1 MNTTAILMNDF
12 VLPWEATR
20 REDKRFREVLKRLLG
35 FFLLLAI
42 VFPWLPLPE
51 IERAEIEI
59 ITPRLAK
66 VILQQKLPA
75 PPPVKQQEP
84 VEAPKPA
91 EPEKAV
97 NKKASP
103 SRPKKTEKARKNV
116 ASMGVAAF
124 SNQLQ
129 SLRSTLD
136 VARLQAK
143 NTNVSTGAAAREA
156 RSVLGRDSALKTS
169 GGINSSP
176 VNSTGSGTQLGGRN
190 GVAVASPLGSGDGTG
205 GGYGNGSGV
214 GKGGGGRHGSPLS
227 GGRDMESIRRVFEQH
242 KGAIYAIY
250 NRALRRDPGIR
261 GKYVFH
267 IVIEPSGAIS
277 SIKLVSSELG
287 NGQLEQKLL
296 TRIQVIDFGPD
307 DVLATPVN
315 YKFDFLPG

>member
-1 MNTTAILMNDF
+1 MNDF

-20 REDKRFREVLKRLLG
+20 REDRRFREIRKRLLVLL
-35 FFLLLAI
+35 LLLAV
-42 VFPWLPLPE
+42 VFTWLPLPE
-51 IERAEIEI
+51 IEREKSEI
-59 ITPRLAK
+59 IPPRLAK

-75 PPPVKQQEP
+75 PPPVKQQAP
-84 VEAPKPA
+84 AEAPKPA
-91 EPEKAV
+91 EPEKV
-97 NKKASP
+97 VKKKASP
-103 SRPKKTEKARKNV
+103 PRPKKAEQSRKKV
-116 ASMGVAAF
+116 AAMGVAAF

-129 SLRSTLD
+129 SLRSSLD

-169 GGINSSP
+169 GGVSSSP
-176 VNSTGSGTQLGGRN
+176 VNSTGSGTKLGGRS
-190 GVAVASPLGSGDGTG
+190 GVAVASPLGTGDGTG
-205 GGYGNGSGV
+205 GAHGS
-214 GKGGGGRHGSPLS
+214 GGGGKHGSTVS

-250 NRALRRDPGIR
+250 NRALRRDPEIM

-277 SIKLVSSELG
+277 SIELVSSELG

-296 TRIQVIDFGPD
+296 TRIRVIDFGPD